1 MGAGGRRSRGPSP
14 ARSPLSRTAPGRL
27 EQLDQDDEEDTT
39 HLKKKLAKSE
49 EEDVVGNYFKPH
61 RASRLVAQAKET
73 QRNLGNGRN
82 SGHSNSMNL
91 NNNPN
96 LSSSFNSGLNNF
108 GLKNSYASGIP
119 PSIGPGSLPGP
130 TGMNGVGSGGSNNRS
145 NHGSPQFNVSNL
157 NSWNARNGKEI
168 PSWLQSST
176 SQNANNEI
184 MRKPTRL
191 EAMPTVD
198 VRKNSRKRSNG
209 PLL

>member
-1 MGAGGRRSRGPSP
+1 
-14 ARSPLSRTAPGRL
+14 
-27 EQLDQDDEEDTT
+27 
-39 HLKKKLAKSE
+39 
-49 EEDVVGNYFKPH
+49 
-61 RASRLVAQAKET
+61 
-73 QRNLGNGRN
+73 
-82 SGHSNSMNL
+82 MNL

-168 PSWLQSST
+168 PSWLQSKLINFLRNFYSEIKLWSTKDSQYLIIIDSTGST

-209 PLL
+209 PLLNTMGTF

>member
-1 MGAGGRRSRGPSP
+1 
-14 ARSPLSRTAPGRL
+14 
-27 EQLDQDDEEDTT
+27 
-39 HLKKKLAKSE
+39 
-49 EEDVVGNYFKPH
+49 
-61 RASRLVAQAKET
+61 
-73 QRNLGNGRN
+73 
-82 SGHSNSMNL
+82 MNL

-168 PSWLQSST
+168 PSWLQSKLINFLRNFYS
-176 SQNANNEI
+176 EVH
-184 MRKPTRL
+184 RL
-191 EAMPTVD
+191 L
-198 VRKNSRKRSNG
+198 KILNI
-209 PLL
+209 